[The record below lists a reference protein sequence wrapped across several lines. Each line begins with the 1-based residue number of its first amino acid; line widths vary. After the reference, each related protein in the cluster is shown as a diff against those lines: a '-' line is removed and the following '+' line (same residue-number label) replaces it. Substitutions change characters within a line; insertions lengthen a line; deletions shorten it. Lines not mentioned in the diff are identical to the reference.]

1 MGSCHHDE
9 IRCLN
14 QFELIRKYA
23 CLRCGAVMM
32 SACNES
38 IGRRFSRHQL
48 DHGTELDRQ
57 QQILVTAGFQPS
69 ICHECRGLPL
79 RAHPVAS
86 IHGRTTK
93 IRRYY
98 WRELAFREM
107 ELFADWANTCG
118 LSPDE
123 ATGPEAVAARKQA
136 AEQSLQEIKQAH
148 ETTPKYMFRE
158 ESQAAIIEKYR
169 DEVTLRF
176 LSLHSSW

>member
-1 MGSCHHDE
+1 
-9 IRCLN
+9 
-14 QFELIRKYA
+14 
-23 CLRCGAVMM
+23 
-32 SACNES
+32 
-38 IGRRFSRHQL
+38 
-48 DHGTELDRQ
+48 
-57 QQILVTAGFQPS
+57 
-69 ICHECRGLPL
+69 
-79 RAHPVAS
+79 
-86 IHGRTTK
+86 
-93 IRRYY
+93 
-98 WRELAFREM
+98 M

-169 DEVTLRF
+169 DEVTQRF